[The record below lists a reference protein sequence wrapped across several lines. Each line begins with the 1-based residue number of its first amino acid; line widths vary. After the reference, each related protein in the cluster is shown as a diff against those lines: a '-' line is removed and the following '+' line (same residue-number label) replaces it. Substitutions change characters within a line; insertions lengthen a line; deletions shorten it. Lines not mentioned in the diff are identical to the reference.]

1 MLDLIAAISLTL
13 LFGLALA
20 YVQGCARLKGERP

>member
-1 MLDLIAAISLTL
+1 MLDLIVIISLAL

-20 YVQGCARLKGERP
+20 YVQGCARLKGDRP